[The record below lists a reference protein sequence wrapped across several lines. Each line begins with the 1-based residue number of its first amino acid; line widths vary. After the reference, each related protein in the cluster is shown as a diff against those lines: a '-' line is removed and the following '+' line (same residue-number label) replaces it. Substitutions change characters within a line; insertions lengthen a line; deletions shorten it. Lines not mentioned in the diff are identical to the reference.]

1 MERKEFIKSS
11 CKACLGLALSGA
23 VISLFE
29 GCATMPV
36 YKVKPV
42 NNVLSI
48 PVAQF
53 AETKMVL
60 ARTSQL
66 DYDVLVQKRDD
77 GTYTAIYMR
86 CSHQDQP
93 LNATATNLYC
103 TAHGSTFDLDGNV
116 TKEPANNPLRQ
127 FKTTVENQLVNIYI
141 KT

>member
-36 YKVKPV
+36 YKTKPV